1 MKISQNE
8 IAGIEL
14 LGMLDGQ
21 EIQLV
26 KTKGGLN
33 LAVGRDRKG
42 IETVLSAASHP
53 AILSYNMEKNHPGFH
68 SALLKSEKLDTG
80 NADKHSHFLS
90 DDLRKSGHDIYSVQ
104 TGDVVDFYVTH
115 HNFKLEKTSG
125 EFKGKE
131 LVMSSIGLKMGSP
144 FLSPMV
150 SAIAEKALLKGI
162 KKVGVQK

>member
-14 LGMLDGQ
+14 LGILDGQ

-26 KTKGGLN
+26 RTKGGLH
-33 LAVGRDRKG
+33 LAVGRDRRG
-42 IETVLSAASHP
+42 AETVLSAASHP

-90 DDLRKSGHDIYSVQ
+90 DDLRKAGHDIYSVQ
-104 TGDVVDFYVTH
+104 TGDSVDFYVTH
-115 HNFKLEKTSG
+115 YDFKLEKASG
-125 EFKGKE
+125 EFKGDE
-131 LVMSSIGLKMGSP
+131 LVMSSIDRFVDSSFFPSL
-144 FLSPMV
+144 V
-150 SAIAEKALLKGI
+150 SAVAEKALSKGI
-162 KKVGVQK
+162 KKVGVK